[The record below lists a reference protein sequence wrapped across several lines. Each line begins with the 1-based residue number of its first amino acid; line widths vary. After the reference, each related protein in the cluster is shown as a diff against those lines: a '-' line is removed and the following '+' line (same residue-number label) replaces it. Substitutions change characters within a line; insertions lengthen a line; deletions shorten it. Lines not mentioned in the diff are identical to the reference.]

1 MAREL
6 VSIKPLKELAEME
19 TDLDRLMDAF
29 LYGKPKGSSAEEPRY
44 HPVDLMET
52 KNDIIIA
59 AEMPGLDPEDFV
71 ISLSGSV
78 LTIEGEAKEEKEGQ
92 KENLHLRE
100 RIYGPFVRTIDL
112 PKQVRSDKIK
122 ASYENG
128 VLTITLPKVKETRKR
143 KIKIKAE

>member
-6 VSIKPLKELAEME
+6 VSIKPRKELAEME

-29 LYGKPKGSSAEEPRY
+29 FYGKPKKGDVEDLRY
-44 HPVDLMET
+44 HPVDLIET
-52 KNDIIIA
+52 KNDIVIE
-59 AEMPGLDPEDFV
+59 AEMPGLDAEDFV

-78 LTIEGEAKEEKEGQ
+78 LTIEGEAKEEEGEQ
-92 KENLHLRE
+92 EENLHLRE
-100 RIYGPFVRTIDL
+100 RIYGPFIRTIDL

-143 KIKIKAE
+143 KIRIKAE